1 MAVARATPRPIV
13 DKINADVRAIM
24 AEPAF
29 KQRFIERQYAEAM
42 DSSPEQFKDYIRAET
57 AAWAKVIREQKLEIG
72 SH

>member
-1 MAVARATPRPIV
+1 
-13 DKINADVRAIM
+13 M

-29 KQRFIERQYAEAM
+29 KQRSSSG
-42 DSSPEQFKDYIRAET
+42 SSPRRWTASPEEFKDYIRAET